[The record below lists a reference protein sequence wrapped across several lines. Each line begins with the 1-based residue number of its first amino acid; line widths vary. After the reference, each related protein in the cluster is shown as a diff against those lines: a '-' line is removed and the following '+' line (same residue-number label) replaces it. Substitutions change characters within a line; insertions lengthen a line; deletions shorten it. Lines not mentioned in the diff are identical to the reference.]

1 MTDYA
6 GRAVAIFGLATPN
19 FWLGLMVMIYPA
31 IWWGWAPPLTY
42 VRFSEDPWGNLGILI
57 LPALILGTYL
67 RYESPVDAA
76 GAGRGGA
83 GGGARGGGGPSG
95 GAGAGPSAAGA
106 PAPARRRPVAR
117 FLSPLL
123 VQIRQRVARQ
133 PRPVGRV

>member
-1 MTDYA
+1 
-6 GRAVAIFGLATPN
+6 
-19 FWLGLMVMIYPA
+19 MIYPA

-83 GGGARGGGGPSG
+83 GGGARGGGGQAAARVPDPPRRAPLHRRADDRWPDSCRRSSSRYG
-95 GAGAGPSAAGA
+95 NGSRASRGLSAESDTDY
-106 PAPARRRPVAR
+106 R
-117 FLSPLL
+117 
-123 VQIRQRVARQ
+123 
-133 PRPVGRV
+133 